1 MMKIDIITVGKL
13 KEKFFAA
20 ACDEYIK
27 RLGRDCE
34 LKIIELD
41 EHRLPSAPSEAQI
54 SAALEKEA
62 ERIREK
68 IRPRSR
74 IIAMCIEGRE
84 RSSEEMAKLME
95 EGAMLGS
102 TGLTF
107 IIGGSFGLSESIK
120 KEAWV
125 KLSMSRMTFPH
136 HLARVMLLEQIYR
149 AFRINSGSDYH
160 K

>member
-13 KEKFFAA
+13 KEKFFAQ

-34 LKIIELD
+34 LKVIELD
-41 EHRLPSAPSEAQI
+41 EHRLPTDPSPAQI
-54 SAALEKEA
+54 SAALDKEA

-74 IIAMCIEGRE
+74 IVAMCVEGKE
-84 RSSEEMAKLME
+84 RSSEEMAKLMD

-102 TGLTF
+102 TGRTF
-107 IIGGSFGLSESIK
+107 IIGGSFGLSENIK
-120 KEAWV
+120 KDAWV
-125 KLSMSRMTFPH
+125 KLSMSKMTFPH

-149 AFRINSGSDYH
+149 AFRINAGSDYH